1 MAGPTAAKR
10 TPRKATVKKAATP
23 AGPRVTL
30 NLDTLDK
37 AKAFPTLR
45 LPKTPFTFLHNGV
58 QYELKDPRDSDWKMS
73 LQLAGNPFLL
83 MRHSLVGADD
93 PVDDPAEDEIAACR
107 ERHGLPQDPPD
118 EGTDEAKQEAEDWPD
133 GVTVALIDRFTASYL
148 PGWKL
153 NALFTN
159 WHEHYQID
167 LSKADGILSALLGKS
182 E

>member
-1 MAGPTAAKR
+1 MMAGSSPAKR
-10 TPRKATVKKAATP
+10 TSRRPAAKKTTTVA
-23 AGPRVTL
+23 PRVTL

-37 AKAFPTLR
+37 AKAFPDLK
-45 LPKTPFTFLHNGV
+45 LPKTPFIFLHNGV
-58 QYELKDPRDSDWKMS
+58 EYELKDPRDSDWKMS

-93 PVDDPAEDEIAACR
+93 PVDDPTDDELEVCR
-107 ERHGLPQDPPD
+107 ERHGLSPTPPAD
-118 EGTDEAKQEAEDWPD
+118 GTDEAKQEAEDWPA

-167 LSKADGILSALLGKS
+167 LSKGDAVLNALLGKS